1 MALID
6 FILNVAALLLWLSQR
21 SLRFDPLFKTPPV
34 TLIGTLRRAEP
45 RRLGRQRLGIVLLVL
60 LLLRALFYY
69 ELGSAVEWT
78 PRLNL
83 GVVVLAF
90 RSDSFWAEVAF
101 SILSFVYVWV
111 VFYFWLLT
119 LAIINQQKSDAD
131 PIQKLVRLHL
141 GRLGRWPWPTQAL
154 LPLLIVT
161 VLWIALHPVL
171 LFLEVVSPSPATWH
185 LFEQGLLLG
194 ARLYLTLKYLL
205 PPFLLLYLI
214 VSYVYLGASPFWDF
228 VSLTATNLLQP
239 LRRLPLRFGRL
250 DLAPLVGVILIYFF
264 LHLMPR
270 VLQGPLTQHH
280 FSLWPQ

>member
-6 FILNVAALLLWLSQR
+6 FILNVAALLLWLNRR

-45 RRLGRQRLGIVLLVL
+45 RRMGRQRLGIFLLLL
-60 LLLRALFYY
+60 LLLRALLYY

-90 RSDSFWAEVAF
+90 RSDSFWSEVVF
-101 SILSFVYVWV
+101 SILSFVHVWV
-111 VFYFWLLT
+111 VFYFWLLA
-119 LAIINQQKSDAD
+119 LAVINRQNGDAD

-141 GRLGRWPWPTQAL
+141 GRVGRWPWPVQAL
-154 LPLLIVT
+154 LPLLV
-161 VLWIALHPVL
+161 VAALWIAVHPVL
-171 LFLEVVSPSPATWH
+171 LSLDVVSASPANWH

-194 ARLYLTLKYLL
+194 VRLYLTLKYLL
-205 PPFLLLYLI
+205 PPFLLLHLI

-228 VSLTATNLLQP
+228 ISLTALNLLQP
-239 LRRLPLRFGRL
+239 LRGLPLRFGRL
-250 DLAPLVGVILIYFF
+250 DLAPLAGVILIYLL
-264 LHLMPR
+264 LHMLPR
-270 VLQGPLTQHH
+270 AIHGELSQRHLSV
-280 FSLWPQ
+280 WPQ